1 MESFVKKQRVLHT
14 NDENSDEN
22 ADDIEN
28 LPSRHKQPH
37 PPSKESPSAAL
48 AHMVNNLKSG
58 RGNFVAGTAR
68 QKRKDRN
75 SPFAAVNIDR
85 IGDDLIRGCET
96 EGNIFKL
103 RALKSAMQNHILYQL
118 SLLLLLENE
127 LKSEKLFAEQIRKE
141 SADGESLISLLSD
154 LKKGEAELEKGERK
168 QSISKKQKQNVGQFG
183 ASIGKLC
190 GISSASVENDE
201 HYVRFCTPY
210 LKSVKTTLII
220 LHDVYILLLL
230 LICHDVDDF

>member
-1 MESFVKKQRVLHT
+1 
-14 NDENSDEN
+14 
-22 ADDIEN
+22 
-28 LPSRHKQPH
+28 
-37 PPSKESPSAAL
+37 
-48 AHMVNNLKSG
+48 
-58 RGNFVAGTAR
+58 
-68 QKRKDRN
+68 
-75 SPFAAVNIDR
+75 
-85 IGDDLIRGCET
+85 
-96 EGNIFKL
+96 
-103 RALKSAMQNHILYQL
+103 MQNHILYQL
-118 SLLLLLENE
+118 SLILLLENE

-154 LKKGEAELEKGERK
+154 LKKGEAELEKGGRK
-168 QSISKKQKQNVGQFG
+168 QSISKKQNVGQFG